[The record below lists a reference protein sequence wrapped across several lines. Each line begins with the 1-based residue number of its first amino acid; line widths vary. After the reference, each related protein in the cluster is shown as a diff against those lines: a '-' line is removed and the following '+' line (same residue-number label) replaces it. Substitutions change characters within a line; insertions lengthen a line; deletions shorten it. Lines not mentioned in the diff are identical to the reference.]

1 MFGVQVQGLLNRKM
15 VMIERRT
22 LCFVQNDLPTS
33 LINQIASIFRKL
45 SLYAAVN
52 SNAAIILDFNFT
64 HIFAGDL
71 HNKIDSQQVAFLLC
85 AANAN

>member
-1 MFGVQVQGLLNRKM
+1 
-15 VMIERRT
+15 MIERRT
-22 LCFVQNDLPTS
+22 LCFVQNDLPAPAS
-33 LINQIASIFRKL
+33 LINQIATIFRKL

-52 SNAAIILDFNFT
+52 SNAAVILDFNFT

>member
-71 HNKIDSQQVAFLLC
+71 HNKIDSQQVAFLLY

>member
-33 LINQIASIFRKL
+33 LINQIAIIFRKL

-71 HNKIDSQQVAFLLC
+71 HNKIDSQQVAFLLY